1 MPPYHLQLDEI
12 QESIPLKQS
21 FTLQSAN
28 DIK

>member
-21 FTLQSAN
+21 FTLRSAN